1 MRFDTAGVVKKRKPV
16 WTETRP
22 AGDVAWRYTSTTTFS
37 RKETVND
44 NE

>member
-22 AGDVAWRYTSTTTFS
+22 AGVWRSGTLALQRSG
-37 RKETVND
+37 KETVND